1 MEKKECE
8 PKCDISGAPIDSH
21 GIYETTRAGESSR
34 EMQAQLQRVIKVPL
48 STIICE
54 YFYVLLIWQRN
65 DGQREIKMPLCAAIY
80 PFVSSELALFSFFLR
95 IKLLELRALLFLSFT
110 TRGKQFLTPC
120 EISRI
125 RGNKIK
131 HFFHLFVNTTHT
143 SLIIHFTADLLNVSF
158 INFLRQSK
166 FLFVIYFNIN
176 TNAILI
182 LLALNHFCEH
192 ANFIINNSKTKLD

>member
-1 MEKKECE
+1 
-8 PKCDISGAPIDSH
+8 
-21 GIYETTRAGESSR
+21 
-34 EMQAQLQRVIKVPL
+34 
-48 STIICE
+48 
-54 YFYVLLIWQRN
+54 
-65 DGQREIKMPLCAAIY
+65 MPLCAAIY

-95 IKLLELRALLFLSFT
+95 IRLLELRALLFLSFT
-110 TRGKQFLTPC
+110 TCGKQFLTPC

-125 RGNKIK
+125 RGNKIE

-176 TNAILI
+176 KCYFNII
-182 LLALNHFCEH
+182 GLNHFCEH